1 MYSKM
6 IAANLL
12 AIALT
17 ASSIHAFTFSSIN
30 TNRVCHVG
38 IPLCAVDPTQA
49 LEDYMVKALEE
60 KLKAVKSIEDKK
72 NEEIGVS

>member
-1 MYSKM
+1 M

-17 ASSIHAFTFSSIN
+17 ASSIHAFTSSSITTSRICN
-30 TNRVCHVG
+30 VG

-49 LEDYMVKALEE
+49 LEDYMSKAHLE
-60 KLKAVKSIEDKK
+60 KLNAVKSVEDKK